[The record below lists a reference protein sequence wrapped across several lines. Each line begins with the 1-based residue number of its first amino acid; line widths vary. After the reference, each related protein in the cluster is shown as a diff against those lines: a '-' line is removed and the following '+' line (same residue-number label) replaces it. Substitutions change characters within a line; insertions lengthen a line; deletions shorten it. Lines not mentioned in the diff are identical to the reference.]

1 MLLGEPLLTRIIPHY
16 SVRYAALLG
25 IILLTV
31 GALLGVQLT
40 TVQTEFFE
48 SKVRP
53 LLAQNCYQCHSK
65 QAKILYSN
73 LRVDGRAALLNGG
86 TRGPAIVPGD
96 PNSSHLIQAVRYQNL
111 KMPPAGKL
119 SEDQI
124 EALVKWVDMGA
135 PWPDLPVSGSVKTS
149 DGQAKLA
156 ASQSHWA
163 WKPVQPVSPPAVRK
177 RIWPADPI
185 DNFILKKLEAEGLD
199 PSSDADRYT
208 VLRRVYFDLIGL
220 PPNPADIESFVNED
234 SELAFEIVVD
244 RLLKSPGFGERW
256 GRHWLDLTSYADSL
270 GQGRRIPAR
279 EAWRYR
285 DYVISAFNSD
295 KPYDRFVQEQISGDV
310 LPWKTDDQRR
320 EQIVATGF
328 LAIGPWA
335 VVDSDKEKLRM
346 DVVDHQLDT
355 LGRALQGLTLGCARC
370 HDHKFDPIP
379 TREYYALAG
388 IFRSTRTLNG
398 RMSGGFSDVNRVLL
412 PETPSELRKR
422 ALATE
427 EYQETLHRFLGEY
440 EAIEAEKKCLTDQ
453 QKALEEAGTETN
465 EELKKQ
471 IKEIEKKLKEA
482 KDRIRL
488 LEFRRPGPPMAIAV
502 QDRAVPGDCRVNVG
516 GDPHNLGEEVP
527 RGFLSV
533 ASPSP
538 AGRIDSHRNLKGLY
552 EGFQKSSGRLEL
564 AEWLIDPRHR
574 LLARVMVNRI
584 WHHLFGTGLVRTV
597 DNFGAGGEPPSHPK
611 LLDHLATRF
620 VELGWSVGGMIR
632 EIVLTRT
639 YRQAS
644 SHNLKSH
651 EVDPDNRLLWR
662 SNRRRL
668 EAESFRD
675 SVLAISGALDRTR
688 GGPTLPLD
696 IPESIELGFPTAL
709 RQDAKVNEEFLYRR
723 TIYLPSLRK
732 NQLPQ
737 LDLLNLFD
745 FPDPDQTIG
754 SRSVTTVPTQSLY
767 LINSPFLREQALL
780 TARSL
785 LEEGG
790 PDDETRVSV
799 FFLQALNRPATKQ
812 EVSQALDFIARF
824 AEKLTRLPEASD
836 NLRLEAWARFCHSVF
851 ASNEFLFRG

>member
-1 MLLGEPLLTRIIPHY
+1 M
-16 SVRYAALLG
+16 V
-25 IILLTV
+25 ILSAILFTSS
-31 GALLGVQLT
+31 GLLGVRPTSEQAK
-40 TVQTEFFE
+40 FFE

-53 LLAQNCYQCHSK
+53 LLARNCYPCHSE

-73 LRVDGRAALLNGG
+73 LRVDDRAALLNGG
-86 TRGPAIVPGD
+86 SRGPAIIPGD
-96 PNSSHLIQAVRYQNL
+96 PDSSQLIQAVRYDNL
-111 KMPPAGKL
+111 KMPPAGRL
-119 SEDQI
+119 SGDQI
-124 EALVKWVDMGA
+124 EALVEWVEMGA
-135 PWPDLPVSGSVKTS
+135 PWPDLEVV
-149 DGQAKLA
+149 DGVEASHGQNNLA
-156 ASQSHWA
+156 SSQSHWA
-163 WKPVQPVSPPAVRK
+163 WTPVQEVSPPPVWNTT
-177 RIWPADPI
+177 WPADPI
-185 DNFILKKLEAEGLD
+185 DSFILKKLESKGLT
-199 PSSDADRYT
+199 PSPEADLYT
-208 VLRRVYFDLIGL
+208 LLRRVFFDLTGL
-220 PPNPADIESFVNED
+220 PPEPEDIESFASDD
-234 SELAFEIVVD
+234 SEIAFEKVVD

-285 DYVISAFNSD
+285 DYVINAFNSD

-320 EQIVATGF
+320 EQLVATGF

-379 TREYYALAG
+379 TREYYAMAG

-412 PETPSELRKR
+412 PETASEMRKR

-427 EYQETLHRFLGEY
+427 EYQESLDRFLREY
-440 EAIEAEKKCLTDQ
+440 EAVESEKKHLADR
-453 QKALEEAGTETN
+453 QKALEEAETETN
-465 EELKKQ
+465 EALEKELK
-471 IKEIEKKLKEA
+471 EIDKKLKEA

-502 QDRAVPGDCRVNVG
+502 QDRAVPKDCRVNIG
-516 GDPHNLGEEVP
+516 GDPHNLGEEIP

-533 ASPSP
+533 ASPAK

-564 AEWLIDPRHR
+564 AEWLIDPRNR

-584 WHHLFGTGLVRTV
+584 WHHLFGAGLVRTV
-597 DNFGAGGEPPSHPK
+597 DNFGAGGEPPSHPE
-611 LLDHLATRF
+611 LLDYLASRF
-620 VELGWSVGGMIR
+620 VEQGWSIKGMIR

-644 SHNLKSH
+644 SHNLKAH

-662 SNRRRL
+662 ANRRRL
-668 EAESFRD
+668 EAESYRD

-696 IPESIELGFPTAL
+696 IPESITLGFPTAL
-709 RQDAKVNEEFLYRR
+709 TQDAKVNDEFLNRR
-723 TIYLPSLRK
+723 TIYLPSVRK

-754 SRSVTTVPTQSLY
+754 ARSVTTVPTQSLY
-767 LINSPFLREQALL
+767 LMNSPFLREQALL
-780 TARSL
+780 TARTL
-785 LEEGG
+785 LESRG
-790 PDDETRVSV
+790 PDDETRGSPI
-799 FFLQALNRPATKQ
+799 FSCKP
-812 EVSQALDFIARF
+812 
-824 AEKLTRLPEASD
+824 
-836 NLRLEAWARFCHSVF
+836 
-851 ASNEFLFRG
+851 

>member
-1 MLLGEPLLTRIIPHY
+1 MPP
-16 SVRYAALLG
+16 
-25 IILLTV
+25 
-31 GALLGVQLT
+31 
-40 TVQTEFFE
+40 
-48 SKVRP
+48 
-53 LLAQNCYQCHSK
+53 
-65 QAKILYSN
+65 
-73 LRVDGRAALLNGG
+73 DGR
-86 TRGPAIVPGD
+86 
-96 PNSSHLIQAVRYQNL
+96 
-111 KMPPAGKL
+111 L

-124 EALVKWVDMGA
+124 DALVKWVEMGA
-135 PWPDLPVSGSVKTS
+135 PWPDLAVAGGATTS
-149 DGQAKLA
+149 NGQTNPA
-156 ASQSHWA
+156 AGQSHWA
-163 WKPVQPVSPPAVRK
+163 WKPVQKVSAPPVRDKAWPTDPA
-177 RIWPADPI
+177 
-185 DNFILKKLEAEGLD
+185 DNFILRKLEAEGLA
-199 PSSDADRYT
+199 PSPEAARYAL
-208 VLRRVYFDLIGL
+208 LRRVYFDLIGL
-220 PPNPADIESFVNED
+220 PPEPEVIESFVTDN
-234 SELAFEIVVD
+234 SELAFEKVVD
-244 RLLKSPGFGERW
+244 QLLRSPGFGERW

-285 DYVISAFNSD
+285 DYVINAFNSD

-320 EQIVATGF
+320 EQLVATGF

-412 PETPSELRKR
+412 PETPSEMRKR

-427 EYQETLHRFLGEY
+427 EYQQALDRFLSEY
-440 EAIEAEKKCLTDQ
+440 EAVESEKKRLTDR
-453 QKALEEAGTETN
+453 QKTLEEAATEAKAAL
-465 EELKKQ
+465 EKELK
-471 IKEIEKKLKEA
+471 EINKKLKEA

-502 QDRAVPGDCRVNVG
+502 QDRAVPKDSRVNIG

-533 ASPSP
+533 ASPAK

-564 AEWLIDPRHR
+564 AEWLIDPQNR

-584 WHHLFGTGLVRTV
+584 WHHLFGAGLVRTV
-597 DNFGAGGEPPSHPK
+597 DNFGAGGEPPSHPE
-611 LLDHLATRF
+611 LLDYLATRF
-620 VELGWSVGGMIR
+620 VELGWSVKGMIR

-644 SHNLKSH
+644 RYNLKGH

-662 SNRRRL
+662 ANRRRL
-668 EAESFRD
+668 EAEAYRD

-696 IPESIELGFPTAL
+696 IPESIALGFPTAL
-709 RQDAKVNEEFLYRR
+709 TQDAKVNDEFLNRR
-723 TIYLPSLRK
+723 TIYLPSVRK

-754 SRSVTTVPTQSLY
+754 ARSVTTVPTQSLF
-767 LINSPFLREQALL
+767 LMNSLFLREQALL
-780 TARSL
+780 TARTL
-785 LEEGG
+785 LESGG
-790 PDDETRVSV
+790 PDDKTRVSG
-799 FFLQALNRPATKQ
+799 FFLRALNRPATEQ
-812 EVSQALDFIARF
+812 EVDQALDFIAKF
-824 AEKLTRLPEASD
+824 QEKLGRLPEASG
-836 NLRLEAWARFCHSVF
+836 NSRLKAWARYCHSIF

>member
-1 MLLGEPLLTRIIPHY
+1 M
-16 SVRYAALLG
+16 
-25 IILLTV
+25 
-31 GALLGVQLT
+31 
-40 TVQTEFFE
+40 
-48 SKVRP
+48 
-53 LLAQNCYQCHSK
+53 
-65 QAKILYSN
+65 
-73 LRVDGRAALLNGG
+73 DGRAALLNGG
-86 TRGPAIVPGD
+86 DRGPSIVPGD
-96 PNSSHLIQAVRYQNL
+96 PNSSQLIQAVRYENL
-111 KMPPAGKL
+111 KMPPAGRL
-119 SEDQI
+119 SEGQI
-124 EALVKWVDMGA
+124 EVLIKWVEMGA
-135 PWPDLPVSGSVKTS
+135 PWPDLGVAGGVKTS
-149 DGQAKLA
+149 DGQGNQA

-163 WKPVQPVSPPAVRK
+163 WQPVQKVSLPPVRDK
-177 RIWPADPI
+177 TWPADPI
-185 DNFILKKLEAEGLD
+185 DNFILNKLEAEDLS
-199 PSSDADRYT
+199 PSSEADRYT
-208 VLRRVYFDLIGL
+208 LLRRIHFDLIGL
-220 PPNPADIESFVNED
+220 PPVPEDIESFVSDD
-234 SELAFEIVVD
+234 SELAFEKVVD

-285 DYVISAFNSD
+285 DYVINAFNSD

-310 LPWKTDDQRR
+310 LPWKTDDERR
-320 EQIVATGF
+320 EQLVATGF

-335 VVDSDKEKLRM
+335 VVDADKEKLRM
-346 DVVDHQLDT
+346 DIVDHQLDT

-412 PETPSELRKR
+412 PETPSELRRR

-427 EYQETLHRFLGEY
+427 EYQESLIRFLSEY
-440 EAIEAEKKCLTDQ
+440 EAVESEKQRLTGR
-453 QKALEEAGTETN
+453 QKALEEAGTEAT
-465 EELKKQ
+465 EELEKE

-488 LEFRRPGPPMAIAV
+488 LEFRRPGPPMAIAL
-502 QDRAVPGDCRVNVG
+502 QDREVPKDGRVNIG
-516 GDPHNLGEEVP
+516 GDPNNLGEEVP

-533 ASPSP
+533 ASPSQG
-538 AGRIDSHRNLKGLY
+538 GRIDSHRNLKGLY

-564 AEWLIDPRHR
+564 AEWLIDPKNC

-584 WHHLFGTGLVRTV
+584 WHHLFGAGLVRTV
-597 DNFGAGGEPPSHPK
+597 DNFGAGAEPPSHPE
-611 LLDHLATRF
+611 LLDHLASRF
-620 VELGWSVGGMIR
+620 VEQGWSIKGMIR

-644 SHNLKSH
+644 RHNLKGH

-662 SNRRRL
+662 ATRRRL
-668 EAESFRD
+668 EAESYRD

-709 RQDAKVNEEFLYRR
+709 RQDAKVNERFLHRR
-723 TIYLPSLRK
+723 TIYLPSVRK

-745 FPDPDQTIG
+745 FADPDQTIG

-767 LINSPFLREQALL
+767 LMNSPFLREQALL
-780 TARSL
+780 TARAL
-785 LEEGG
+785 LEAGG
-790 PDDETRVSV
+790 PDDKTRVSG
-799 FFLQALNRPATKQ
+799 FLLQALNRPATRQ
-812 EVSQALDFIARF
+812 EVNRALNFITSF
-824 AEKLTRLPEASD
+824 EEKLGRLPEASE
-836 NLRLEAWARFCHSVF
+836 NLRLKAWARYCHSVF

>member
-1 MLLGEPLLTRIIPHY
+1 MNPSRRDSFYFTWQYLLATLVLISLTC
-16 SVRYAALLG
+16 SELLG
-25 IILLTV
+25 IR
-31 GALLGVQLT
+31 AT
-40 TVQTEFFE
+40 TQQADFFE

-53 LLAQNCYQCHSK
+53 LLARNCYQCHSE

-73 LRVDGRAALLNGG
+73 LRVDGRAVLLSGG

-96 PNSSHLIQAVRYQNL
+96 PDSSPLIKAVRYETL
-111 KMPPAGKL
+111 EMPPAGQL
-119 SEDQI
+119 SSDQI
-124 EALVKWVDMGA
+124 ETLVKWVEMGA
-135 PWPDLPVSGSVKTS
+135 PWPDLEGTGGAKPS
-149 DGQAKLA
+149 DGQGNLDP
-156 ASQSHWA
+156 SQSHWA
-163 WKPVQPVSPPAVRK
+163 WKPVQEISPPPVHD
-177 RIWPADPI
+177 ITWPVDPI
-185 DNFILKKLEAEGLD
+185 DNFVLNKLEAAGLS
-199 PSSDADRYT
+199 PSSDASRFT
-208 VLRRVYFDLIGL
+208 LLRRVYFDLIGL
-220 PPNPADIESFVNED
+220 PPEPEDIKSFVSDE
-234 SELAFEIVVD
+234 SELAFEKVID
-244 RLLKSPGFGERW
+244 ALLKSPGFGERW

-285 DYVISAFNSD
+285 DYVINAFNSD

-320 EQIVATGF
+320 EQLVATGF
-328 LAIGPWA
+328 LAIGPWP
-335 VVDSDKEKLRM
+335 VVDADKEKLRM

-388 IFRSTRTLNG
+388 IFRSTRTLNR

-412 PETPSELRKR
+412 PETPSDLRKR
-422 ALATE
+422 ARATE
-427 EYQETLHRFLGEY
+427 EYQQSLNRFLSEY
-440 EAIEAEKKCLTDQ
+440 EGIESEKKRLTSR
-453 QKALEEAGTETN
+453 QKALDEAETGAK
-465 EELKKQ
+465 EELEKE
-471 IKEIEKKLKEA
+471 IKEIDKKLKEA

-502 QDRAVPGDCRVNVG
+502 QDREVPKDCHVNVG

-533 ASPSP
+533 ASPTK

-564 AEWLIDPRHR
+564 AEWLIDPQNR

-584 WHHLFGTGLVRTV
+584 WHHLFGAGLVRTV
-597 DNFGAGGEPPSHPK
+597 DNFGARGEPPSHPE
-611 LLDHLATRF
+611 LLDYLAVRF
-620 VELGWSVGGMIR
+620 VEQGWSIKSIIR

-639 YRQAS
+639 YGQAS
-644 SHNLKSH
+644 AHQAKGH

-662 SNRRRL
+662 ANRRRL
-668 EAESFRD
+668 EAESYRD

-696 IPESIELGFPTAL
+696 IPESIALGFPTAL
-709 RQDAKVNEEFLYRR
+709 TQDAKVNDKFLNRR
-723 TIYLPSLRK
+723 TIYLPSVRK

-745 FPDPDQTIG
+745 FPDTDQTVG
-754 SRSVTTVPTQSLY
+754 ARSVTTVPTQSLY
-767 LINSPFLREQALL
+767 LMNSPFLREQALL
-780 TARSL
+780 TARAL
-785 LEEGG
+785 LEAGG
-790 PDDETRVSV
+790 PDDKKRVSD
-799 FFLQALNRPATKQ
+799 FHLQALNRPATEQ
-812 EVSQALDFIARF
+812 EVDRALAFISSF
-824 AEKLTRLPEASD
+824 VEKLGRLPEASE
-836 NLRLEAWARFCHSVF
+836 NPRLQAWARYCHSVF

>member
-1 MLLGEPLLTRIIPHY
+1 MLRNISATLGL
-16 SVRYAALLG
+16 
-25 IILLTV
+25 ILLTCS
-31 GALLGVQLT
+31 ALPGVQPIT
-40 TVQTEFFE
+40 QQTEFFE

-53 LLAQNCYQCHSK
+53 VLAQNCYQCHSE

-73 LRVDGRAALLNGG
+73 LRVDGRPALLNGG

-96 PNSSHLIQAVRYQNL
+96 PDSSQLIQAVRYDKL
-111 KMPPAGKL
+111 EMPPGGRL
-119 SEDQI
+119 SADQI
-124 EALVKWVDMGA
+124 AALVKWVEMGA
-135 PWPDLPVSGSVKTS
+135 PWPDPEVAGVIKTS
-149 DGQAKLA
+149 DGQSNLT
-156 ASQSHWA
+156 SSESHWA
-163 WKPVQPVSPPAVRK
+163 WQPVQKVSQPPVRNNT
-177 RIWPADPI
+177 WPADPI
-185 DNFILKKLEAEGLD
+185 DNFILQKLEAEGLN
-199 PSSDADRYT
+199 PSSEADRYT
-208 VLRRVYFDLIGL
+208 LMRRVYFDLIGL
-220 PPNPADIESFVNED
+220 PPESQDIKSFVGNG
-234 SELAFEIVVD
+234 SEHAFEKVVD
-244 RLLKSPGFGERW
+244 RLLRSPGFGERW

-285 DYVISAFNSD
+285 DYVINAFNSD
-295 KPYDRFVQEQISGDV
+295 KPYDRFVQEQVSGDV

-335 VVDSDKEKLRM
+335 VVDADKEKLRM

-379 TREYYALAG
+379 TRDYYALAG

-427 EYQETLHRFLGEY
+427 DYQEALHKALSEY
-440 EAIEAEKKCLTDQ
+440 EAVESEKKRLTDQ
-453 QKALEEAGTETN
+453 QKALEEAGTESK
-465 EELKKQ
+465 EDLEKE
-471 IKEIEKKLKEA
+471 IKEIEKKVKKA

-488 LEFRRPGPPMAIAV
+488 LEFRRPGPAMAIAV
-502 QDRAVPGDCRVNVG
+502 QDREVPEDCRVNIS

-527 RGFLSV
+527 RGFPSV

-564 AEWLIDPRHR
+564 AEWLIDPQNR
-574 LLARVMVNRI
+574 LLARVMVNRL
-584 WHHLFGTGLVRTV
+584 WHHLFGAGLVRTV
-597 DNFGAGGEPPSHPK
+597 DNFGAGGEAPSHPE

-620 VELGWSVGGMIR
+620 VELGWSVKGMIR

-644 SHNLKSH
+644 RHKLKGH

-662 SNRRRL
+662 ANRRRL

-675 SVLAISGALDRTR
+675 SVLAISGALDHTR

-709 RQDAKVNEEFLYRR
+709 RQDAKVNEQFLYRR
-723 TIYLPSLRK
+723 TVYLPSVRK

-737 LDLLNLFD
+737 LDMLNLFD
-745 FPDPDQTIG
+745 FPDTDQTIG
-754 SRSVTTVPTQSLY
+754 ARSVTTVPTQSLY
-767 LINSPFLREQALL
+767 LMNSPFLHEQSLL
-780 TARSL
+780 TARTL
-785 LEEGG
+785 LEAGG
-790 PDDETRVSV
+790 PDDKKRVSD
-799 FFLQALNRPATKQ
+799 FLLQALNRPATKQ
-812 EVSQALDFIARF
+812 EVNRALDFIASF
-824 AEKLTRLPEASD
+824 EEKLGRLSEASE
-836 NLRLEAWARFCHSVF
+836 NPRLTAWARYCHSVF

>member
-1 MLLGEPLLTRIIPHY
+1 MRSILATLGFILLIC
-16 SVRYAALLG
+16 SSLLG
-25 IILLTV
+25 IPP
-31 GALLGVQLT
+31 T
-40 TVQTEFFE
+40 TEQTEFFE

-53 LLAQNCYQCHSK
+53 LLANNCYQCHSE

-73 LRVDGRAALLNGG
+73 LRVDGRGALLNGG
-86 TRGPAIVPGD
+86 ARGPAIVPGD
-96 PNSSHLIQAVRYQNL
+96 PDSSQLIQAVRYENL
-111 KMPPAGKL
+111 EMPPAGRL
-119 SEDQI
+119 SEVQI
-124 EALVKWVDMGA
+124 EVLVKWVEMGA
-135 PWPDLPVSGSVKTS
+135 PWPDLEVAGGARTS
-149 DGQAKLA
+149 KGQWNLA
-156 ASQSHWA
+156 ASHSHWA
-163 WKPVQPVSPPAVRK
+163 WKPVQKESPPPVGDK
-177 RIWPADPI
+177 TWPADPI
-185 DNFILKKLEAEGLD
+185 DNFILEKLETEGLN

-208 VLRRVYFDLIGL
+208 LLRRVYFDLIGL
-220 PPNPADIESFVNED
+220 PPEPEDIKSFARDD
-234 SELAFEIVVD
+234 SELALEKVVD
-244 RLLKSPGFGERW
+244 RLLRSPGFGERW

-285 DYVISAFNSD
+285 DYVINAFNSD
-295 KPYDRFVQEQISGDV
+295 KPYDRFVQEQVSGDV

-335 VVDSDKEKLRM
+335 VVDADKEKLRM

-427 EYQETLHRFLGEY
+427 EYQQALDRFLNKY
-440 EAIEAEKKCLTDQ
+440 EAVESEKKRLTDQ
-453 QKALEEAGTETN
+453 EKALEEAGTETN
-465 EELKKQ
+465 EELKNE
-471 IKEIEKKLKEA
+471 IKEIEKKLKQA

-488 LEFRRPGPPMAIAV
+488 LEFRRPGPAMAIAV
-502 QDRAVPGDCRVNVG
+502 QDREVPEDCHVNVG
-516 GDPHNLGEEVP
+516 GDPRNLGEEVP
-527 RGFLSV
+527 RGFPSV

-564 AEWLIDPRHR
+564 AEWLIDPQNR

-584 WHHLFGTGLVRTV
+584 WHHLFGAGLVRTV
-597 DNFGAGGEPPSHPK
+597 DNFGAGGEPPSHPE
-611 LLDHLATRF
+611 LLDYLASRF
-620 VELGWSVGGMIR
+620 VEQGWSVKGMIR
-632 EIVLTRT
+632 EIVLTRA
-639 YRQAS
+639 YRQDS
-644 SHNLKSH
+644 RHKLKGH

-662 SNRRRL
+662 ANRRRL
-668 EAESFRD
+668 EAESLRD

-696 IPESIELGFPTAL
+696 IPESIVLGFPTAL
-709 RQDAKVNEEFLYRR
+709 TQDAKVNEQFLFRR

-737 LDLLNLFD
+737 LDMLNLFD
-745 FPDPDQTIG
+745 FADPDQTIG
-754 SRSVTTVPTQSLY
+754 ARSVTTVPTQSLY
-767 LINSPFLREQALL
+767 LMNSPFLHEQSLL
-780 TARSL
+780 TARTL
-785 LEEGG
+785 LETGEL
-790 PDDETRVSV
+790 DDKRRISD
-799 FFLQALNRPATKQ
+799 FHLQALNRPATKQ
-812 EVSQALDFIARF
+812 EVNRALDFIASF
-824 AEKLTRLPEASD
+824 EGKLGRLSEASE
-836 NLRLEAWARFCHSVF
+836 NSRLTAWARYCHSVF

>member
-1 MLLGEPLLTRIIPHY
+1 MSPGQRDASRVVLRKIP
-16 SVRYAALLG
+16 AALG
-25 IILLTV
+25 IILLSCS
-31 GALLGVQLT
+31 ALLGRYLT
-40 TVQTEFFE
+40 TEQAEFFE

-53 LLAQNCYQCHSK
+53 LLARNCYQCHSQ

-96 PNSSHLIQAVRYQNL
+96 PDSSQLIQAVRYDNL
-111 KMPPAGKL
+111 EMPPAGRL

-124 EALVKWVDMGA
+124 EALVKWVEMGA
-135 PWPDLPVSGSVKTS
+135 PWPDLAVADGATTS
-149 DGQAKLA
+149 NGQTSPA
-156 ASQSHWA
+156 AGQSHWA
-163 WKPVQPVSPPAVRK
+163 WKPVQKVSPPPVQDKA
-177 RIWPADPI
+177 WPADPV
-185 DNFILKKLEAEGLD
+185 DNFILTKLEAEGLT
-199 PSSDADRYT
+199 PSSGADRYIL
-208 VLRRVYFDLIGL
+208 LRRVFFDLTGL
-220 PPNPADIESFVNED
+220 PPESEAIESFVRDE
-234 SELAFEIVVD
+234 SELAFEKVVD
-244 RLLKSPGFGERW
+244 QLLRSPGFGERW

-285 DYVISAFNSD
+285 DYVINAFNSD

-320 EQIVATGF
+320 EQLVATGF

-355 LGRALQGLTLGCARC
+355 VGRALQGLTLGCARC

-412 PETPSELRKR
+412 PETPSKLRKR

-427 EYQETLHRFLGEY
+427 EYQQTLDKFLSEY
-440 EAIEAEKKCLTDQ
+440 ETIESEKQRLTDR
-453 QKALEEAGTETN
+453 QKALEEAGTEAKEALEN
-465 EELKKQ
+465 E
-471 IKEIEKKLKEA
+471 IKEIDKKLKEA

-502 QDRAVPGDCRVNVG
+502 QDRAVPKDCRVNIG

-533 ASPSP
+533 ASPAK

-564 AEWLIDPRHR
+564 AEWLIDPQNR

-584 WHHLFGTGLVRTV
+584 WHHLFGAGLVRTV
-597 DNFGAGGEPPSHPK
+597 DNFGAGGEPPSHPE
-611 LLDHLATRF
+611 LLDYLATRF
-620 VELGWSVGGMIR
+620 VEQGWSVKAMIR

-644 SHNLKSH
+644 RHNLKGH

-662 SNRRRL
+662 ANRRRL
-668 EAESFRD
+668 EAEAYRD

-696 IPESIELGFPTAL
+696 IPESIALGFPTAL
-709 RQDAKVNEEFLYRR
+709 TQDAKVNDEILNRR
-723 TIYLPSLRK
+723 TIYLPSVRK

-754 SRSVTTVPTQSLY
+754 ARSVTTVPTQTLY
-767 LINSPFLREQALL
+767 LMNSLFLREQALR
-780 TARSL
+780 TARTL
-785 LEEGG
+785 LVAGV
-790 PDDETRVSV
+790 PDDKTRISD
-799 FFLQALNRPATKQ
+799 FFLQALNRPATEQ
-812 EVSQALDFIARF
+812 EVDQALDFIAKF
-824 AEKLTRLPEASD
+824 QEKLGRLPEASGK
-836 NLRLEAWARFCHSVF
+836 LRLKAWARYCHSVF

>member
-1 MLLGEPLLTRIIPHY
+1 MPLQNLFCSRRPHWTDSAGCFQVIPSRRDVSHPFLRTIAVPLGLILLTGT
-16 SVRYAALLG
+16 SLLG
-25 IILLTV
+25 IRP
-31 GALLGVQLT
+31 T
-40 TVQTEFFE
+40 TEQTDFFE

-53 LLAQNCYQCHSK
+53 LLAQNCYQCHSE
-65 QAKILYSN
+65 QSKILYSN

-86 TRGPAIVPGD
+86 DRGPAIVPGD
-96 PNSSHLIQAVRYQNL
+96 PDSSQLIQAVRYKKL
-111 KMPPAGKL
+111 EMPPAGRL

-124 EALVKWVDMGA
+124 EVLVNWVEMGA
-135 PWPDLPVSGSVKTS
+135 PWPDLEVAGGVKTPK
-149 DGQAKLA
+149 GQTNLA
-156 ASQSHWA
+156 AIQSHWA
-163 WKPVQPVSPPAVRK
+163 WKPVKKGSPPPVRDK
-177 RIWPADPI
+177 TWPADPI
-185 DNFILKKLEAEGLD
+185 DNFILEKLEAEGLN
-199 PSSDADRYT
+199 PSSDADRYP
-208 VLRRVYFDLIGL
+208 LFRRVYFDLIGL
-220 PPNPADIESFVNED
+220 PPKPEDIESFVSDD
-234 SELAFEIVVD
+234 SDLAFEKVVD
-244 RLLKSPGFGERW
+244 RLLRSPGFGERW
-256 GRHWLDLTSYADSL
+256 GRHWLDLTSYADNL

-279 EAWRYR
+279 EAWRFR
-285 DYVISAFNSD
+285 DYVINAFNSD
-295 KPYDRFVQEQISGDV
+295 KPYDRFVQEQVSGDV

-335 VVDSDKEKLRM
+335 VVDADKEKLRM

-422 ALATE
+422 ALATD
-427 EYQETLHRFLGEY
+427 EYQQALDKYLSEY
-440 EAIEAEKKCLTDQ
+440 EAVESEKKRLTDE
-453 QKALEEAGTETN
+453 QKALEEAGAETKDGL
-465 EELKKQ
+465 EKE

-502 QDRAVPGDCRVNVG
+502 QDREVPEDCHVNVG

-564 AEWLIDPRHR
+564 AEWLIDPQNR

-584 WHHLFGTGLVRTV
+584 WHHLFGAGLVRTV
-597 DNFGAGGEPPSHPK
+597 DNFGAGGEPPSHPE
-611 LLDHLATRF
+611 LLDHLASRF
-620 VELGWSVGGMIR
+620 VELGWSVKGMIR
-632 EIVLTRT
+632 EIVLTRA
-639 YRQAS
+639 YRQGS
-644 SHNLKSH
+644 RHKLKGH

-662 SNRRRL
+662 ANRRRL
-668 EAESFRD
+668 EAESLRD

-709 RQDAKVNEEFLYRR
+709 RQDAKVNEQFLFRR

-737 LDLLNLFD
+737 LDMLNLFD

-754 SRSVTTVPTQSLY
+754 ARSVTTVPTQSLY
-767 LINSPFLREQALL
+767 LMNSPYPARAVSADGPHPLGDRGVGRQKAGLRFSPASFEP
-780 TARSL
+780 ARHEAGS
-785 LEEGG
+785 EPGAGFHREFRREAG
-790 PDDETRVSV
+790 PFV
-799 FFLQALNRPATKQ
+799 
-812 EVSQALDFIARF
+812 
-824 AEKLTRLPEASD
+824 
-836 NLRLEAWARFCHSVF
+836 
-851 ASNEFLFRG
+851 RGV

>member
-1 MLLGEPLLTRIIPHY
+1 MSPCRRDASRPTLRNVPAILGILLLTG
-16 SVRYAALLG
+16 SSLLG
-25 IILLTV
+25 IQPITE
-31 GALLGVQLT
+31 
-40 TVQTEFFE
+40 QTEFFE

-73 LRVDGRAALLNGG
+73 LGVDGRAALLNGG
-86 TRGPAIVPGD
+86 ERGPAIVPGD
-96 PNSSHLIQAVRYQNL
+96 PNSSQLIQAVRYENL
-111 KMPPAGKL
+111 EMPPAGRL

-124 EALVKWVDMGA
+124 EVLVKWVEMGA
-135 PWPDLPVSGSVKTS
+135 PWPDLEGAGGVKTS
-149 DGQAKLA
+149 KGHGNLA

-163 WKPVQPVSPPAVRK
+163 WKPVQKGSPPPVRDK
-177 RIWPADPI
+177 TWPADPV
-185 DNFILKKLEAEGLD
+185 DNFILQKLESEGLN
-199 PSSDADRYT
+199 PSSDAGRYT
-208 VLRRVYFDLIGL
+208 LLRRVHFDLIGL
-220 PPNPADIESFVNED
+220 PPEPEDIESFISDD
-234 SELAFEIVVD
+234 SELAFEKVVD
-244 RLLKSPGFGERW
+244 RLLRSPGFGERW

-285 DYVISAFNSD
+285 DYVINAFNSD
-295 KPYDRFVQEQISGDV
+295 KPYDRFVQEQVSGDV

-320 EQIVATGF
+320 EQLVATGF

-335 VVDSDKEKLRM
+335 VVDADKEKLRM

-388 IFRSTRTLNG
+388 VFRSTRTLNG

-427 EYQETLHRFLGEY
+427 EYQEALDKYLSEY
-440 EAIEAEKKCLTDQ
+440 EAVESEKKRLTDQ

-465 EELKKQ
+465 EELKKE
-471 IKEIEKKLKEA
+471 IKEIEKKLKKA

-502 QDRAVPGDCRVNVG
+502 QDRQVPEDCHVNVG

-533 ASPSP
+533 ASPSL

-564 AEWLIDPRHR
+564 AEWLIDPQHR
-574 LLARVMVNRI
+574 LLSRVMVNRI
-584 WHHLFGTGLVRTV
+584 WHHLFGAGLVRTV
-597 DNFGAGGEPPSHPK
+597 DNFGAGGEPPSHPE
-611 LLDHLATRF
+611 LLDHLASRF
-620 VELGWSVGGMIR
+620 VEQGWSVKGMIR

-644 SHNLKSH
+644 RHKLKGYQ
-651 EVDPDNRLLWR
+651 VDPDNRLLWR
-662 SNRRRL
+662 ANRRRL

-709 RQDAKVNEEFLYRR
+709 RQDAKVNEQFLYRR

-737 LDLLNLFD
+737 LDMLNLFD

-767 LINSPFLREQALL
+767 LMNSPFLREQALL
-780 TARSL
+780 TARTL

-790 PDDETRVSV
+790 PDDETRVSG

-812 EVSQALDFIARF
+812 EVNRALDFIAKF
-824 AEKLTRLPEASD
+824 QEKLSRLPEPSD
-836 NLRLEAWARFCHSVF
+836 NLRLKAWARYCHSVF

>member
-1 MLLGEPLLTRIIPHY
+1 MNPFGRDVSQPILL
-16 SVRYAALLG
+16 SLG
-25 IILLTV
+25 TILGSILLT
-31 GALLGVQLT
+31 GSSLLGVRFSS
-40 TVQTEFFE
+40 EKAKFFE

-53 LLAQNCYQCHSK
+53 LLAQSCYQCHSQ

-73 LRVDGRAALLNGG
+73 LRVDDLTALLNGG
-86 TRGPAIVPGD
+86 ARGPAIIPGD
-96 PNSSHLIQAVRYQNL
+96 PDSSQLIQAVRYENL
-111 KMPPAGKL
+111 EMPPSGRL

-124 EALVKWVDMGA
+124 EVLVKWVEMGA
-135 PWPDLPVSGSVKTS
+135 PWPNLEVAGGVKTS
-149 DGQAKLA
+149 DGHNNI
-156 ASQSHWA
+156 ASNQNHWA
-163 WKPVQPVSPPAVRK
+163 WQSVQKVSLPPLRDK
-177 RIWPADPI
+177 SWPTDPI
-185 DNFILKKLEAEGLD
+185 DNFILKKLESQGLT
-199 PSSDADRYT
+199 PSPEADRYT
-208 VLRRVYFDLIGL
+208 LLRRVYFDLIGL
-220 PPNPADIESFVNED
+220 PPETEGIESFFGDD
-234 SELAFEIVVD
+234 SELAFEKVVD
-244 RLLKSPGFGERW
+244 RLLRSPGFGERW

-285 DYVISAFNSD
+285 DYVINAFNSD

-335 VVDSDKEKLRM
+335 VVDADKEKLRM

-355 LGRALQGLTLGCARC
+355 LGRTLQGLTLGCARC

-388 IFRSTRTLNG
+388 VFRSTRTLNG

-427 EYQETLHRFLGEY
+427 EYQEALDKYLSEY
-440 EAIEAEKKCLTDQ
+440 EAVESEKKRLTDQ
-453 QKALEEAGTETN
+453 QKALKEAGTETN
-465 EELKKQ
+465 EELEKE
-471 IKEIEKKLKEA
+471 IKGIEKKLKEA

-502 QDRAVPGDCRVNVG
+502 QDREVPEDCHVNVG

-564 AEWLIDPRHR
+564 AEWLIDPQNR

-597 DNFGAGGEPPSHPK
+597 DNFGAGGEPPSHPE

-620 VELGWSVGGMIR
+620 VELGWSVKGIIR

-639 YRQAS
+639 YRQS
-644 SHNLKSH
+644 SRHNLKGH

-662 SNRRRL
+662 ANRRRL
-668 EAESFRD
+668 EAESLRD

-709 RQDAKVNEEFLYRR
+709 RQDAKVNDEFLSRR

-737 LDLLNLFD
+737 LDMLNLFD

-767 LINSPFLREQALL
+767 LMNSPFLREQALL
-780 TARSL
+780 TARTL

-790 PDDETRVSV
+790 PDDEKRVSG

-812 EVSQALDFIARF
+812 EVNRALDFIAKF
-824 AEKLTRLPEASD
+824 QEKLSRLPEPSD
-836 NLRLEAWARFCHSVF
+836 NLRLKAWARYCHSVF

>member
-1 MLLGEPLLTRIIPHY
+1 MSPCRRYASHPILLGLAAILGITLF
-16 SVRYAALLG
+16 SASALLG
-25 IILLTV
+25 GRHT
-31 GALLGVQLT
+31 A
-40 TVQTEFFE
+40 VQTDFFE

-53 LLAQNCYQCHSK
+53 LLAKNCYQCHSEL
-65 QAKILYSN
+65 AKILYSN
-73 LRVDGRAALLNGG
+73 FRLDGRDALLDGG
-86 TRGPAIVPGD
+86 VRGPAIVPGH
-96 PNSSHLIQAVRYQNL
+96 PESSQLIQAVRYENL
-111 KMPPAGKL
+111 KMPPAGRL
-119 SEDQI
+119 SGDQI
-124 EALVKWVDMGA
+124 ETLVKWVEMGA
-135 PWPDLPVSGSVKTS
+135 PWPDLEVAVGIKTS
-149 DGQAKLA
+149 DGQHDL
-156 ASQSHWA
+156 SSGQSHWA
-163 WKPVQPVSPPAVRK
+163 WKPVQKVSPPTVLEK
-177 RIWPADPI
+177 HWPAHPI
-185 DNFILKKLEAEGLD
+185 DNFILKKLEAEDLA
-199 PSSDADRYT
+199 PSSGADRHT
-208 VLRRVYFDLIGL
+208 LLRRVYFDLIGL
-220 PPNPADIESFVNED
+220 TPKSEDVKSFVTDD
-234 SELAFEIVVD
+234 SERAFEKVVD
-244 RLLKSPGFGERW
+244 QLLKSPGFGERW

-285 DYVISAFNSD
+285 DYVINAFNAN

-320 EQIVATGF
+320 EQLVATGF

-412 PETPSELRKR
+412 PETPSEMRKR

-427 EYQETLHRFLGEY
+427 EYQQTLDRFLSEY
-440 EAIEAEKKCLTDQ
+440 EAVESEKKRLTDR
-453 QKALEEAGTETN
+453 QKALEEGRNRSQGGAREK
-465 EELKKQ
+465 ELK
-471 IKEIEKKLKEA
+471 EIDKKLKEA

-502 QDRAVPGDCRVNVG
+502 QDRPVPKDCRVNIG

-533 ASPSP
+533 ASPAK

-564 AEWLIDPRHR
+564 AEWLIDPQNR

-584 WHHLFGTGLVRTV
+584 WHHLFGAGLVRTV
-597 DNFGAGGEPPSHPK
+597 DNFGAGGEPPSHPE
-611 LLDHLATRF
+611 LLDYLASRF
-620 VELGWSVGGMIR
+620 VELGWSVKGMIR

-644 SHNLKSH
+644 RHNLKGH

-662 SNRRRL
+662 ANRRRL
-668 EAESFRD
+668 EAEAYRD

-696 IPESIELGFPTAL
+696 IPESIALGFPTAL
-709 RQDAKVNEEFLYRR
+709 TQDAKVNDEFLNRR
-723 TIYLPSLRK
+723 TIYLPSVRK

-754 SRSVTTVPTQSLY
+754 ARSVTTVPTQSLY
-767 LINSPFLREQALL
+767 LMNSPFLREQALL
-780 TARSL
+780 TARTL
-785 LEEGG
+785 LEAGG
-790 PDDETRVSV
+790 PDDKTRVSD
-799 FFLQALNRPATKQ
+799 FFLQALNRPATEQ
-812 EVSQALDFIARF
+812 EVDQALDFIAKF
-824 AEKLTRLPEASD
+824 QEKLGRLPEASG
-836 NLRLEAWARFCHSVF
+836 NLRLKAWARYCHSVF

>member
-1 MLLGEPLLTRIIPHY
+1 MIAVSVLLGAQP
-16 SVRYAALLG
+16 
-25 IILLTV
+25 
-31 GALLGVQLT
+31 T
-40 TVQTEFFE
+40 TGQTEFFE
-48 SKVRP
+48 SRVRP
-53 LLAQNCYQCHSK
+53 VLAIKCHQCHSK

-73 LRVDGRAALLNGG
+73 LRVDDRAALLSGG
-86 TRGPAIVPGD
+86 ARGPAIIPGD
-96 PNSSHLIQAVRYQNL
+96 PAASQLIQAVRYENL
-111 KMPPAGKL
+111 EMPPAGRL
-119 SEDQI
+119 PEDQI
-124 EALVKWVDMGA
+124 EALVRWVEMGA
-135 PWPDLPVSGSVKTS
+135 PWPDLEVSGGVNTP
-149 DGQAKLA
+149 DGQTNLS

-163 WKPVQPVSPPAVRK
+163 WKPVQKASPPAVRNK
-177 RIWPADPI
+177 SWPADPI
-185 DNFILKKLEAEGLD
+185 DNFIMKKLEAEGLN
-199 PSSDADRYT
+199 PSSEADRYT
-208 VLRRVYFDLIGL
+208 LLRRVYFDLIGL
-220 PPNPADIESFVNED
+220 PPEPEDIKSFARDD
-234 SELAFEIVVD
+234 SELAFEKVVD
-244 RLLKSPGFGERW
+244 WLLRSPGFGERW

-285 DYVISAFNSD
+285 DYVINAFNSD
-295 KPYDRFVQEQISGDV
+295 KPYDRFVQEQVSGDV

-335 VVDSDKEKLRM
+335 VVDADKEKLRM

-398 RMSGGFSDVNRVLL
+398 RISGGFSDVNRVLL

-427 EYQETLHRFLGEY
+427 EYQETLHRFLSEY
-440 EAIEAEKKCLTDQ
+440 EAVESEKKRLTDQ
-453 QKALEEAGTETN
+453 QKALEEAGAETKDGL
-465 EELKKQ
+465 EKE

-488 LEFRRPGPPMAIAV
+488 LEFRRPGPAMAIAV
-502 QDRAVPGDCRVNVG
+502 QDREVPEDCRVNIS

-527 RGFLSV
+527 RGFPSV

-564 AEWLIDPRHR
+564 AEWLIDPQNR

-584 WHHLFGTGLVRTV
+584 WHHLFGAGLVRTV
-597 DNFGAGGEPPSHPK
+597 DNFGAGGEPPSHPE

-620 VELGWSVGGMIR
+620 VELGWSVKGMIR

-644 SHNLKSH
+644 RHKLKGH

-662 SNRRRL
+662 ANRRRL
-668 EAESFRD
+668 EAESLRD

-696 IPESIELGFPTAL
+696 IPESIVLGFPTAL
-709 RQDAKVNEEFLYRR
+709 TQDAKVNEQFLYRR

-737 LDLLNLFD
+737 LDMLNLFD
-745 FPDPDQTIG
+745 FADPDQTIG
-754 SRSVTTVPTQSLY
+754 ARSVTTVPTQSLY
-767 LINSPFLREQALL
+767 LMNSSFLREQSFL
-780 TARSL
+780 TARTL
-785 LEEGG
+785 LETGEL
-790 PDDETRVSV
+790 DDKRRISD
-799 FFLQALNRPATKQ
+799 FHLQALNRPATKQ
-812 EVSQALDFIARF
+812 EVNRALDFIASF
-824 AEKLTRLPEASD
+824 EGKLGRLSEASE
-836 NLRLEAWARFCHSVF
+836 NPRLTAWARYCHSMF

>member
-1 MLLGEPLLTRIIPHY
+1 M
-16 SVRYAALLG
+16 
-25 IILLTV
+25 
-31 GALLGVQLT
+31 GVVFLSFFTLQGVPPIT
-40 TVQTEFFE
+40 EQTEFFE

-53 LLAQNCYQCHSK
+53 LLVHKCYQCHSD

-73 LRVDGRAALLNGG
+73 LRVDGRVALLDGG

-96 PNSSHLIQAVRYQNL
+96 PDASQLIQAVRYENL
-111 KMPPAGKL
+111 KMPPAGRL
-119 SEDQI
+119 SGDQI
-124 EALVKWVDMGA
+124 ETLVKWVGMGA
-135 PWPDLPVSGSVKTS
+135 PWPDLQVAGGVKTS
-149 DGQAKLA
+149 DGQTNLA
-156 ASQSHWA
+156 ASRSHWA
-163 WKPVQPVSPPAVRK
+163 WQPVQEVFPPLVRDK
-177 RIWPADPI
+177 TWPADPI
-185 DNFILKKLEAEGLD
+185 DNFILKKLEAEDLP
-199 PSSDADRYT
+199 PSSEADRYT
-208 VLRRVYFDLIGL
+208 LLRRVYFDLIGL
-220 PPNPADIESFVNED
+220 PPEPEDIESFVTDD
-234 SELAFEIVVD
+234 SELAFEKVVD
-244 RLLKSPGFGERW
+244 HLLKSPGFGERW

-285 DYVISAFNSD
+285 DYVINAFNSD
-295 KPYDRFVQEQISGDV
+295 KPYNRFVQEQISGDV
-310 LPWKTDDQRR
+310 LPWKTDAERR
-320 EQIVATGF
+320 EQLVATGF

-355 LGRALQGLTLGCARC
+355 VGRALQGLTLGCARC

-427 EYQETLHRFLGEY
+427 EYQKTLDRFLNEY
-440 EAIEAEKKCLTDQ
+440 EAVESEKKRLTDQ
-453 QKALEEAGTETN
+453 QKALEEAETEAK
-465 EELKKQ
+465 EALEKELK
-471 IKEIEKKLKEA
+471 EIDKKLKEA

-488 LEFRRPGPPMAIAV
+488 LEFRRPAPPMAIAV
-502 QDRAVPGDCRVNVG
+502 QDRAVPKDCRVNIG

-527 RGFLSV
+527 RGFLTV
-533 ASPSP
+533 ASPAQ

-564 AEWLIDPRHR
+564 AEWLIDPQNR

-584 WHHLFGTGLVRTV
+584 WHHLFGAGLVRTV
-597 DNFGAGGEPPSHPK
+597 DNFGAGGEPPSHPE
-611 LLDHLATRF
+611 LLDYLATRF
-620 VELGWSVGGMIR
+620 VELGWSVKGMIR

-644 SHNLKSH
+644 SHNLKGH

-662 SNRRRL
+662 ANRQRL
-668 EAESFRD
+668 EAESYRD

-696 IPESIELGFPTAL
+696 IPESITLGFPTAL
-709 RQDAKVNEEFLYRR
+709 TQDAKVNDKFLNRR
-723 TIYLPSLRK
+723 TIYLPSVRK

-754 SRSVTTVPTQSLY
+754 ARSVTTVPTQTLY
-767 LINSPFLREQALL
+767 LMNSPFLREQALL
-780 TARSL
+780 TARTL
-785 LEEGG
+785 LEAGG
-790 PDDETRVSV
+790 PDDKTRVSD

-812 EVSQALDFIARF
+812 EVDHALDFIAKF
-824 AEKLTRLPEASD
+824 EEKLGRLPEAPE
-836 NLRLEAWARFCHSVF
+836 NPRLKAWARYCHSVF

>member
-1 MLLGEPLLTRIIPHY
+1 MRSCRRDVYHPVLQPLPATLGFLLLTG
-16 SVRYAALLG
+16 SALLG
-25 IILLTV
+25 
-31 GALLGVQLT
+31 APPT
-40 TVQTEFFE
+40 TEQTEFFE
-48 SKVRP
+48 SNVRP
-53 LLAQNCYQCHSK
+53 LLARNCYQCHSE
-65 QAKILYSN
+65 QAKIVYSN
-73 LRVDGRAALLNGG
+73 LRVDGRAALLVGG
-86 TRGPAIVPGD
+86 TRGPAVVPGD
-96 PNSSHLIQAVRYQNL
+96 PASSQLIQAVRYENL
-111 KMPPAGKL
+111 EMPPAGRL
-119 SEDQI
+119 SGDQI
-124 EALVKWVDMGA
+124 EALVKWVEMGA
-135 PWPDLPVSGSVKTS
+135 PWPDLEMPVGDKGP
-149 DGQAKLA
+149 DEQGNLA
-156 ASQSHWA
+156 ASLSHWA
-163 WKPVQPVSPPAVRK
+163 WNPVQKVFPPTVQASHWPVY
-177 RIWPADPI
+177 PI
-185 DNFILKKLEAEGLD
+185 DNFILRKLESEDLS
-199 PSSDADRYT
+199 PSSGADRYT
-208 VLRRVYFDLIGL
+208 LLRRVYFDLIGL
-220 PPNPADIESFVNED
+220 PPKPEDIESFVTDD
-234 SELAFEIVVD
+234 SELAFDTVVD
-244 RLLKSPGFGERW
+244 RLLKSPGFGKRW

-285 DYVISAFNSD
+285 DYVINAFNSD

-310 LPWKTDDQRR
+310 LPWKTDAERR
-320 EQIVATGF
+320 EQLVATGF

-427 EYQETLHRFLGEY
+427 NYQETLDRYLSDY
-440 EAIEAEKKCLTDQ
+440 EAVESDKNRLTDR
-453 QKALEEAGTETN
+453 QKALDEAGTEAK
-465 EELKKQ
+465 EELDKE
-471 IKEIEKKLKEA
+471 IKEIDKKLKEA

-502 QDRAVPGDCRVNVG
+502 QDRAVPKDCRVNIG

-533 ASPSP
+533 ASPAK

-564 AEWLIDPRHR
+564 AEWLIDPQNR

-584 WHHLFGTGLVRTV
+584 WNHLFGAGLVRTV
-597 DNFGAGGEPPSHPK
+597 DNFGVGGEPPSHPE
-611 LLDHLATRF
+611 LLDYLASRF
-620 VELGWSVGGMIR
+620 VELGWSVKGMIR

-644 SHNLKSH
+644 RHNLRGH

-662 SNRRRL
+662 ANRRRL
-668 EAESFRD
+668 EAEAYRD
-675 SVLAISGALDRTR
+675 SVLAVSGALDRTR

-696 IPESIELGFPTAL
+696 IPESIQLGFPTAL
-709 RQDAKVNEEFLYRR
+709 TQDAKVNDEFLNRR
-723 TIYLPSLRK
+723 TIYLPSVRK

-754 SRSVTTVPTQSLY
+754 ARSVTTVPTQSLY
-767 LINSPFLREQALL
+767 LMNSPFLREQALL
-780 TARSL
+780 TARNL
-785 LEEGG
+785 LEAAV
-790 PDDETRVSV
+790 PDDETRVSD
-799 FFLQALNRPATKQ
+799 FFLQALNRPATKR
-812 EVSQALDFIARF
+812 EVEQALDFIAKF
-824 AEKLTRLPEASD
+824 EEKLGRLPEASD
-836 NLRLEAWARFCHSVF
+836 DLRLRAWARYCHSVF

>member
-1 MLLGEPLLTRIIPHY
+1 MSESLTLLLSIACLDCAPITRETYEYTTSCGVRAFKIELGKFIAVAEPFLFAPSFSGRLWERFQVIPWRRNPSHPIFRNIWITLGFLLLTCSPLLGFQPITE
-16 SVRYAALLG
+16 
-25 IILLTV
+25 
-31 GALLGVQLT
+31 
-40 TVQTEFFE
+40 QTEFFE

-53 LLAQNCYQCHSK
+53 LLAQNCYQCHSEL
-65 QAKILYSN
+65 AKILYSN
-73 LRVDGRAALLNGG
+73 LRVDGRAALLDGG
-86 TRGPAIVPGD
+86 ARGPAIVPGD
-96 PNSSHLIQAVRYQNL
+96 PNSSQLIQAVRYEKL
-111 KMPPAGKL
+111 EMPPAGRL
-119 SEDQI
+119 SEGQI
-124 EALVKWVDMGA
+124 EVLVKWVEMGA
-135 PWPDLPVSGSVKTS
+135 PWPDLAVAGGVKTS
-149 DGQAKLA
+149 NGQTKLA
-156 ASQSHWA
+156 AIQSHWA
-163 WKPVQPVSPPAVRK
+163 WKPVQKASPSPARDK
-177 RIWPADPI
+177 SWPADPI
-185 DNFILKKLEAEGLD
+185 DNFILNKLEAEGLN

-208 VLRRVYFDLIGL
+208 LLRRIYFNLTGL
-220 PPNPADIESFVNED
+220 PPEPEDIESFVGDD
-234 SELAFEIVVD
+234 SKLAFEKVVD
-244 RLLKSPGFGERW
+244 RLLRSPGFGERW

-285 DYVISAFNSD
+285 DYVINAFNSD
-295 KPYDRFVQEQISGDV
+295 KPYDRFVQEQVSGDV

-320 EQIVATGF
+320 KQIVATGF

-335 VVDSDKEKLRM
+335 VVDADKEKLRM

-355 LGRALQGLTLGCARC
+355 VGRALQGLTLGCARC

-427 EYQETLHRFLGEY
+427 EYQETLSRFLSEY
-440 EAIEAEKKCLTDQ
+440 EAVESEKKRLTDQ
-453 QKALEEAGTETN
+453 QKALEEAGTETKEGL
-465 EELKKQ
+465 EEE

-502 QDRAVPGDCRVNVG
+502 QDREVPEDCHVNVG

-564 AEWLIDPRHR
+564 AEWLIDPQHR

-597 DNFGAGGEPPSHPK
+597 DNFGAGGEPPSHPE

-620 VELGWSVGGMIR
+620 VELGWSVKSMIR

-639 YRQAS
+639 YRQS
-644 SHNLKSH
+644 SRHKLKGH

-662 SNRRRL
+662 ANRRRL

-737 LDLLNLFD
+737 LDMLNLFD
-745 FPDPDQTIG
+745 FPR
-754 SRSVTTVPTQSLY
+754 SRSDHPDPGR
-767 LINSPFLREQALL
+767 SP
-780 TARSL
+780 RS
-785 LEEGG
+785 
-790 PDDETRVSV
+790 PPR
-799 FFLQALNRPATKQ
+799 
-812 EVSQALDFIARF
+812 
-824 AEKLTRLPEASD
+824 ASI
-836 NLRLEAWARFCHSVF
+836 S
-851 ASNEFLFRG
+851 

>member
-1 MLLGEPLLTRIIPHY
+1 MDAR
-16 SVRYAALLG
+16 
-25 IILLTV
+25 
-31 GALLGVQLT
+31 GALL
-40 TVQTEFFE
+40 
-48 SKVRP
+48 
-53 LLAQNCYQCHSK
+53 
-65 QAKILYSN
+65 
-73 LRVDGRAALLNGG
+73 DGGI
-86 TRGPAIVPGD
+86 RGPAIVPGD
-96 PNSSHLIQAVRYQNL
+96 PDSSQLIQAVRYENL
-111 KMPPAGKL
+111 EMPPAGRL
-119 SEDQI
+119 SEGQI
-124 EALVKWVDMGA
+124 EVLVKWVEMGA
-135 PWPDLPVSGSVKTS
+135 PWPDLEVAGGGKTS
-149 DGQAKLA
+149 DGQTKLA
-156 ASQSHWA
+156 ANQSHWA
-163 WKPVQPVSPPAVRK
+163 WNSVQKASPPPVRSK
-177 RIWPADPI
+177 NWPADPI
-185 DNFILKKLEAEGLD
+185 DNFILRKLEAEGLT
-199 PSSDADRYT
+199 PSLEANRYT
-208 VLRRVYFDLIGL
+208 LLRRVYFDLIGL
-220 PPNPADIESFVNED
+220 PPKPEDIESFVTDD
-234 SELAFEIVVD
+234 SELAFEKVVD

-256 GRHWLDLTSYADSL
+256 GRHWLDLTSYADNL

-285 DYVISAFNSD
+285 DYVINALNSD

-320 EQIVATGF
+320 EQVVATGF

-355 LGRALQGLTLGCARC
+355 VGRALQGLTLGCARC

-388 IFRSTRTLNG
+388 IFRSTRTLNR

-427 EYQETLHRFLGEY
+427 EYQQSLDRFLSEY
-440 EAIEAEKKCLTDQ
+440 ETVEAEKNHLIDQ
-453 QKALEEAGTETN
+453 QKALEEAGDETK
-465 EELKKQ
+465 ETLEKEF
-471 IKEIEKKLKEA
+471 KEIDKKLKQA

-502 QDRAVPGDCRVNVG
+502 QDREVPKDCRVNVG

-533 ASPSP
+533 ASPAK

-564 AEWLIDPRHR
+564 AEWLIDPQNR

-584 WHHLFGTGLVRTV
+584 WHHLFGAGLVRTV

-611 LLDHLATRF
+611 LLDYLATRF
-620 VELGWSVGGMIR
+620 VEQGWSIKGMIR

-644 SHNLKSH
+644 SHNLKGD

-662 SNRRRL
+662 ANRRRL
-668 EAESFRD
+668 EAEAYRD

-709 RQDAKVNEEFLYRR
+709 NQDAKVNDKFLYRR

-745 FPDPDQTIG
+745 FADPDQTIG
-754 SRSVTTVPTQSLY
+754 ARSITTVPTQSLF
-767 LINSPFLREQALL
+767 LMNSPFLREQALL
-780 TARSL
+780 TARTL
-785 LEEGG
+785 LESGG
-790 PDDETRVSV
+790 PDDHGRVSG
-799 FFLQALNRPATKQ
+799 FHLQALNRPATKQ
-812 EVSQALDFIARF
+812 EVTRALEFIANF
-824 AEKLTRLPEASD
+824 EEKLGRLPEAPE
-836 NLRLEAWARFCHSVF
+836 NPRLKAWARYCHSVF

>member
-1 MLLGEPLLTRIIPHY
+1 MSPCR
-16 SVRYAALLG
+16 RDAAHPILHQILPILG
-25 IILLTV
+25 IMVLIASAPL
-31 GALLGVQLT
+31 GARPIT
-40 TVQTEFFE
+40 EQTDFFE

-53 LLAQNCYQCHSK
+53 LLAGNCYQCHSE
-65 QAKILYSN
+65 QAKILYSD
-73 LRVDGRAALLNGG
+73 LRVDSRADLLNGG
-86 TRGPAIVPGD
+86 TRGPAVIPGD
-96 PNSSHLIQAVRYQNL
+96 PDSSPLIQAVRYETL
-111 KMPPAGKL
+111 KMPPTGRL
-119 SEDQI
+119 SEDEI
-124 EALVKWVDMGA
+124 DALVKWVEMGA
-135 PWPDLPVSGSVKTS
+135 PWPELEIAGGGKTA
-149 DGQAKLA
+149 DGQGNLA
-156 ASQSHWA
+156 GSQSHWA
-163 WKPVQPVSPPAVRK
+163 WKPVQKVSPPPVHA
-177 RIWPADPI
+177 ITWPADPI
-185 DNFILKKLEAEGLD
+185 DNFILNSLDAEGLN
-199 PSSDADRYT
+199 PSPDANRYT
-208 VLRRVYFDLIGL
+208 LLRRVYFDLTGL
-220 PPNPADIESFVNED
+220 PPEPEDIESFASDD
-234 SELAFEIVVD
+234 SELAFEKVVD
-244 RLLKSPGFGERW
+244 RLLRSPGFGERW

-285 DYVISAFNSD
+285 DYVINAFNSD

-320 EQIVATGF
+320 EQLVATGF

-335 VVDSDKEKLRM
+335 VVDADKEKLRM

-427 EYQETLHRFLGEY
+427 EYQESLQQFLSDY
-440 EAIEAEKKCLTDQ
+440 EAVESEKKRLTDQ
-453 QKALEEAGTETN
+453 QKALEEAGTEAK
-465 EELKKQ
+465 EELEKE
-471 IKEIEKKLKEA
+471 IKEIDKKLKEA

-502 QDRAVPGDCRVNVG
+502 QDREVPKDCRVNVG

-533 ASPSP
+533 ASPAK

-564 AEWLIDPRHR
+564 AEWLIDPQNR

-584 WHHLFGTGLVRTV
+584 WHHLFGAGLVRTV
-597 DNFGAGGEPPSHPK
+597 DNFGAGGELPSHPE
-611 LLDHLATRF
+611 LLDYLASRF
-620 VELGWSVGGMIR
+620 VEQGWSVKGMIR

-644 SHNLKSH
+644 SHNLKGD

-662 SNRRRL
+662 ANRRRL
-668 EAESFRD
+668 EAESYRD

-688 GGPTLPLD
+688 GGSTLPLD
-696 IPESIELGFPTAL
+696 IPESIALGFPTAL
-709 RQDAKVNEEFLYRR
+709 TQDAKVNDKFLNRR
-723 TIYLPSLRK
+723 TIYLPSVRK

-745 FPDPDQTIG
+745 FPDTDQTIG
-754 SRSVTTVPTQSLY
+754 ARSVTTVPTQSLY
-767 LINSPFLREQALL
+767 LMNSPFLREQALL
-780 TARSL
+780 TARTL
-785 LEEGG
+785 LEAGG
-790 PDDETRVSV
+790 PDDKTRVAG

-812 EVSQALDFIARF
+812 EVRQALDFIAKF
-824 AEKLTRLPEASD
+824 QEKLGRLPEASD
-836 NLRLEAWARFCHSVF
+836 NLRLKAWARYCHSVF

>member
-1 MLLGEPLLTRIIPHY
+1 MSPCRRDVSHPILQSL
-16 SVRYAALLG
+16 AAILG
-25 IILLTV
+25 ILLLS
-31 GALLGVQLT
+31 GGVLHGIQPT
-40 TVQTEFFE
+40 TEQTKFFE

-53 LLAQNCYQCHSK
+53 LLAKNCYQCHSE

-73 LRVDGRAALLNGG
+73 LRVDDRSALLNGG

-96 PNSSHLIQAVRYQNL
+96 PNSSQLIQAVRYHNL

-135 PWPDLPVSGSVKTS
+135 PWSDLPVSGSVKTS

-177 RIWPADPI
+177 KTWPADPI
-185 DNFILKKLEAEGLD
+185 DNFILKQLEAEGLD

-220 PPNPADIESFVNED
+220 PPNPSDIESFVNDD
-234 SELAFEIVVD
+234 SELAFEKVVD
-244 RLLKSPGFGERW
+244 RLLNSPEFGERW

-285 DYVISAFNSD
+285 DYVINAFNSD

-320 EQIVATGF
+320 EQVVATGF

-335 VVDSDKEKLRM
+335 VVDADKEKLRM

-427 EYQETLHRFLGEY
+427 EYQEALDKYLSEY
-440 EAIEAEKKCLTDQ
+440 EAVESEKKRLTDQ
-453 QKALEEAGTETN
+453 QKALEEAGTETK
-465 EELKKQ
+465 EELEKE

-488 LEFRRPGPPMAIAV
+488 LEFRRPGPAMAIAV
-502 QDRAVPGDCRVNVG
+502 QDREVPEDCRVNIS

-527 RGFLSV
+527 RGFPSV

-564 AEWLIDPRHR
+564 AEWLIDPQNR
-574 LLARVMVNRI
+574 LLARVMVNRL
-584 WHHLFGTGLVRTV
+584 WHHLFGAGLVRTV
-597 DNFGAGGEPPSHPK
+597 DNFGAGGEPPSHPE

-620 VELGWSVGGMIR
+620 VELGWSVKGMIR
-632 EIVLTRT
+632 EIVLTRA

-644 SHNLKSH
+644 RHKLKGH

-662 SNRRRL
+662 ANRRRL

-675 SVLAISGALDRTR
+675 SVLAISGALDHTR

-709 RQDAKVNEEFLYRR
+709 RQDAKVNEQFLYRR
-723 TIYLPSLRK
+723 TVYLPSVRK

-737 LDLLNLFD
+737 LDMLNLFD
-745 FPDPDQTIG
+745 FPDTDQTIG
-754 SRSVTTVPTQSLY
+754 ARSVTTVPTQSLY
-767 LINSPFLREQALL
+767 LMNSSFLREQSLL
-780 TARSL
+780 TARTL
-785 LEEGG
+785 LETGEL
-790 PDDETRVSV
+790 DDKRRISD
-799 FFLQALNRPATKQ
+799 FHLQALNRPATKQ
-812 EVSQALDFIARF
+812 EVNRALDFIASF
-824 AEKLTRLPEASD
+824 EGKLGRLSEASE
-836 NLRLEAWARFCHSVF
+836 NPRLTAWARYCHSVF

>member
-1 MLLGEPLLTRIIPHY
+1 MSPCRQDASHSILRKLATILGITLLTGGVP
-16 SVRYAALLG
+16 
-25 IILLTV
+25 
-31 GALLGVQLT
+31 LGVRPT
-40 TVQTEFFE
+40 TEQTDFFE

-53 LLAQNCYQCHSK
+53 LLARNCYQCHSE
-65 QAKILYSN
+65 QAKIRYSN
-73 LRVDGRAALLNGG
+73 LRVDGRDALLNGG

-96 PNSSHLIQAVRYQNL
+96 PDSSQLIQAVRYEKL
-111 KMPPAGKL
+111 EMPPAGRL
-119 SEDQI
+119 SEDQV
-124 EALVKWVDMGA
+124 ESLVKWVKMGA
-135 PWPDLPVSGSVKTS
+135 PWPDLEVAGSVKIS
-149 DGQAKLA
+149 DGQTNLA

-163 WKPVQPVSPPAVRK
+163 WKAVKKVSPPPVRDK
-177 RIWPADPI
+177 TWPADPI
-185 DNFILKKLEAEGLD
+185 DNFILKRLESQGLT
-199 PSSDADRYT
+199 PSSDADCHT
-208 VLRRVYFDLIGL
+208 LLRRVYFDLIGL
-220 PPNPADIESFVNED
+220 PPEPEDINSFVSGN
-234 SELAFEIVVD
+234 SELAFEKVID
-244 RLLKSPGFGERW
+244 RLLRSPGFGERW

-285 DYVISAFNSD
+285 DYVINAFNSD
-295 KPYDRFVQEQISGDV
+295 KPYDRFVQEQVSGDV

-335 VVDSDKEKLRM
+335 VVDADKEKLRM

-427 EYQETLHRFLGEY
+427 EYQEALDKYLSEY
-440 EAIEAEKKCLTDQ
+440 EAVESEKKRLTDQ
-453 QKALEEAGTETN
+453 QKALEEAGTATN
-465 EELKKQ
+465 EELEKE

-502 QDRAVPGDCRVNVG
+502 QDRAVPEDCHVNVG

-564 AEWLIDPRHR
+564 AEWLIDPQHR

-597 DNFGAGGEPPSHPK
+597 DNFGAGGEPPSHPE
-611 LLDHLATRF
+611 LLDHLASRF
-620 VELGWSVGGMIR
+620 VELGWSVKGMIR

-644 SHNLKSH
+644 RHKLKGH
-651 EVDPDNRLLWR
+651 QVDPDNRLLWR
-662 SNRRRL
+662 ANRRRL

-709 RQDAKVNEEFLYRR
+709 RQDAKVNEEFLNRR

-737 LDLLNLFD
+737 LDMLNLFD

-767 LINSPFLREQALL
+767 LMNSPFLREQALL
-780 TARSL
+780 TARTL

-790 PDDETRVSV
+790 PDDETRVSG

-812 EVSQALDFIARF
+812 EVNRALDFIAKF
-824 AEKLTRLPEASD
+824 QEKLSRLPEPSD
-836 NLRLEAWARFCHSVF
+836 NLRLKAWARYCHSVF